1 MESCGLTVRLD
12 PATGGVC
19 ATQIKG
25 KTISAARSEFWGRLQ
40 LAFVLVLPFALI
52 ALWYYSGFI
61 TKWYLT
67 RQHTAWLLDF
77 YQKNA
82 PEVRPHS
89 GLLINGPFLFGS

>member
-1 MESCGLTVRLD
+1 MESCSLEVRLD
-12 PATGGVC
+12 PTTGAVC
-19 ATQIKG
+19 ATQTKG
-25 KTISAARSEFWGRLQ
+25 KTISAARSELWGRLQ

-52 ALWYYSGFI
+52 VLWYNSGFI

-82 PEVRPHS
+82 PEVRPRS
-89 GLLINGPFLFGS
+89 NL